1 MKALDWLKKFPGFL
15 KEVRLEVK
23 KTTFPSRNV
32 VFNST
37 LVVIIVI
44 FIFGIYLWLVDQVVF
59 SLLNKLFSIFH

>member
-1 MKALDWLKKFPGFL
+1 MKALDWFKKFPGFL

-23 KTTFPSRNV
+23 KTTFPNRHV

-59 SLLNKLFSIFH
+59 SLLNKLFAIFH